1 MAEHRI
7 IKSDY
12 PDEPN
17 LHICRFDDGD
27 YGLAIGEGERAPMG
41 GMTLCSSGGRNLAAW
56 HAVVALFNAAPP
68 GREFR

>member
-27 YGLAIGEGERAPMG
+27 YGREGDRPPMG
-41 GMTLCSSGGRNLAAW
+41 GMTLCSSVGRNLAAW
-56 HAVVALFNAAPP
+56 HAAVALFNAAPP
-68 GREFR
+68 GREFQ